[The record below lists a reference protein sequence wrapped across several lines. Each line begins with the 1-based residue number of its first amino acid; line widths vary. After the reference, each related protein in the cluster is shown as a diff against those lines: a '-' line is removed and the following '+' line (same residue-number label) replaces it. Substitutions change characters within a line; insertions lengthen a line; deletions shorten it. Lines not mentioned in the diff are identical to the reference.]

1 MAPHGPLELVPLLWF
16 AGWCVAMLVL
26 FGLGIRLPLQP
37 PWSHWAGVAYTAGSV
52 VAAMALTVLANA
64 ALVGHD
70 VHFDLTRERVFT
82 PSRQALEVV
91 DRLSQDVALTYFY
104 HAQDQSGKRLKE
116 LVEVLG
122 RRNARLHV
130 RTIDPDRQPSLAQN
144 YGVRLYNA
152 AVLEAEGRRLVVQST
167 DENDIAIGIQRVL
180 RQRVITLCFMEGH
193 NEYPIDNFEFH
204 THLEGL
210 HDHSH
215 DDATSKVVQMPGH
228 GIGRMRRAVEA
239 LGFEVR
245 TILPTTQPVIPGS
258 CAVVIDANP
267 RTTYLPGESA
277 ALEAYLRRGGSLLLL
292 YDLGFVIEPH
302 LTQMLEKLGVRCTQS
317 VVLDPQQHYAT
328 DPEMVAVSGLEPHP
342 ITKNVSLTFFPGA
355 RALELLP
362 TASGITAVPLIRS
375 SKGSYTR
382 PVEPVETR
390 QVALDT
396 LPAPATASQS
406 ESQPQPHILAVAV
419 EGSWASMEPGT
430 RPFRV
435 VVVGDAD
442 FASNSFFPYM
452 ANSDLLLSMV
462 RWLVHEERSAAV
474 ASRIPVPPLILL
486 TKPQMRQ
493 IFLVTEVLLPLSMLI
508 IGAVVWW
515 KRR

>member
-1 MAPHGPLELVPLLWF
+1 MAPQEPSELVHLLWF
-16 AGWCVAMLVL
+16 VGWCVAMLVL
-26 FGLGIRLPLQP
+26 FGLGIRLPLQRRL
-37 PWSHWAGVAYTAGSV
+37 SHWMGVAYTAGSV
-52 VAAMALTVLANA
+52 VAAIVVTVLANV
-64 ALVGHD
+64 ALAGHD

-104 HAQDQSGKRLKE
+104 HAQDPNGKRLKE
-116 LVEVLG
+116 LMAVLG
-122 RRNARLHV
+122 RRNPRLHV
-130 RTIDPDRQPSLAQN
+130 RTIDPDSQPSLAHT

-152 AVLEAEGRRLVVQST
+152 AVLEAEGRRLVVHST
-167 DENDIAIGIQRVL
+167 DENDIAIGIQRVV
-180 RQRVITLCFMEGH
+180 RERVMTLCFIEGH

-215 DDATSKVVQMPGH
+215 SDATSKVVQMPGH
-228 GIGRMRRAVEA
+228 GIGRLRRALEA

-245 TILPTTQPVIPGS
+245 TILPATEPDIPRA
-258 CAVVIDANP
+258 CDVVIDANP
-267 RTTYLPGESA
+267 RTTYGPSESA
-277 ALEAYLRRGGSLLLL
+277 MLETYLRRGGALLLL
-292 YDLGFVIEPH
+292 YDLGFVIEPR
-302 LTQMLEKLGVRCTQS
+302 LAQMLAKLGVRCTQS
-317 VVLDPQQHYAT
+317 VVIDPQQHYAT

-342 ITKNVSLTFFPGA
+342 ITTNVSLTFFPGV

-375 SKGSYTR
+375 SQASYTR
-382 PVEPVETR
+382 PVEPVEAR
-390 QVALDT
+390 QVGLET
-396 LPAPATASQS
+396 LPVPATPNSS

-419 EGSWASMEPGT
+419 EGSWATMLPDT

-462 RWLVHEERSAAV
+462 RWLVREERVPAV
-474 ASRIPVPPLILL
+474 ASRLPVPALILL

-493 IFLVTEVLLPLSMLI
+493 IFLVTEVLLPLSILI
-508 IGAVVWW
+508 IGACIWW

>member
-1 MAPHGPLELVPLLWF
+1 MAQHGSLELANLLWF

-37 PWSHWAGVAYTAGSV
+37 RLSRWTGAAYTVGSV
-52 VAAMALTVLANA
+52 VAAIALTTLANA

-82 PSRQALEVV
+82 PSRQVLEVV
-91 DRLSQDVALTYFY
+91 DRLSQDVRLTYFY

-116 LVEVLG
+116 LVEVLA
-122 RRNARLHV
+122 RRNPRLHV
-130 RTIDPDRQPSLAQN
+130 HTIDPDKQPSLAQN

-152 AVLEAEGRRLVVQST
+152 AVLETEGRRLVVQST

-180 RQRVITLCFMEGH
+180 RERVMTICFIEGH
-193 NEYPIDNFEFH
+193 NEYPIDSFEFH

-228 GIGRMRRAVEA
+228 GIGRMRRALEA
-239 LGFEVR
+239 LGFEVH
-245 TILPTTQPVIPGS
+245 TIFPATQPAIPGS

-267 RTTYLPGESA
+267 RTTYVPGEST
-277 ALEAYLRRGGSLLLL
+277 ALEEYLTRGGSLLLL
-292 YDLGFVIEPH
+292 YDLGFVIEPR
-302 LTQMLEKLGVRCTQS
+302 LAQMLEKLGVRCTQS
-317 VVLDPQQHYAT
+317 VVIDLQQHYAT

-362 TASGITAVPLIRS
+362 VTSGITAVPLIRS
-375 SKGSYTR
+375 SKASYTQ
-382 PVEPVETR
+382 PVESVAAR
-390 QVALDT
+390 QVDLDT
-396 LPAPATASQS
+396 LPARASVSPS
-406 ESQPQPHILAVAV
+406 ESQPQPHILAVAA
-419 EGSWASMEPGT
+419 EGSWSSMGPDA

-452 ANSDLLLSMV
+452 ANSDLILSMV
-462 RWLVHEERSAAV
+462 RWLVREEGSTAV
-474 ASRIPVPPLILL
+474 ASRIPVPSLILL
-486 TKPQMRQ
+486 TRPQMRQ
-493 IFLVTEVLLPLSMLI
+493 IFLVTEVLLPLSMLVL
-508 IGAVVWW
+508 GAFVWW
-515 KRR
+515 TRR

>member
-1 MAPHGPLELVPLLWF
+1 MAHQESSELVHLLWF
-16 AGWCVAMLVL
+16 AGWCVALLVL
-26 FGLGIRLPLQP
+26 FGLGIRLPLQRRLSR
-37 PWSHWAGVAYTAGSV
+37 WMGVAYTAGSV
-52 VAAMALTVLANA
+52 VTAVVVAVLANV

-70 VHFDLTRERVFT
+70 VYFDLTRERVFT

-91 DRLSQDVALTYFY
+91 DRLSQDVDLTYFY
-104 HAQDQSGKRLKE
+104 HGQDPNGKRLKD
-116 LVEVLG
+116 LMAVLG
-122 RRNARLHV
+122 RRNPRLHV
-130 RTIDPDRQPSLAQN
+130 RTIDPDRQPSLAQT

-152 AVLEAEGRRLVVQST
+152 AVLEAEGRRLVVHST

-180 RQRVITLCFMEGH
+180 RERVVTLCFSEGH

-215 DDATSKVVQMPGH
+215 GDATSKVVQMPGH
-228 GIGRMRRAVEA
+228 GIGRLRRALEA
-239 LGFEVR
+239 LGYDIR
-245 TILPTTQPVIPGS
+245 TVLLATAPEIPTA

-267 RTTYLPGESA
+267 RTTYGPSESA
-277 ALEAYLRRGGSLLLL
+277 ALEAYLTRGGSLLLL
-292 YDLGFVIEPH
+292 YDLGFVIEPR
-302 LTQMLEKLGVRCTQS
+302 LEQMLAKLGVRCTQS
-317 VVLDPQQHYAT
+317 VVIDPQQHYAT

-342 ITKNVSLTFFPGA
+342 ITTNVSLTFFPGV

-362 TASGITAVPLIRS
+362 TAPGITAVPLMRS
-375 SKGSYTR
+375 SKASYTR

-390 QVALDT
+390 QVGLEP
-396 LPAPATASQS
+396 LPASATASQS
-406 ESQPQPHILAVAV
+406 ESLPQPHILAVAV
-419 EGSWASMEPGT
+419 EGSWATLAPDT

-452 ANSDLLLSMV
+452 ANSDLVLSMV
-462 RWLVHEERSAAV
+462 RWLVREERSPAV

-486 TKPQMRQ
+486 TRPQMRQ

-508 IGAVVWW
+508 IGACIWW

>member
-1 MAPHGPLELVPLLWF
+1 MVNLLWF

-26 FGLGIRLPLQP
+26 FGLGIRLPLHLRL
-37 PWSHWAGVAYTAGSV
+37 SRCMGMAYTAGSV
-52 VAAMALTVLANA
+52 VAAMALTVVANA

-70 VHFDLTRERVFT
+70 VYFDLTRERVFT

-91 DRLSQDVALTYFY
+91 DHLSQDVALTYFY

-116 LVEVLG
+116 LVEVLA
-122 RRNARLHV
+122 RRNPRLHV
-130 RTIDPDRQPSLAQN
+130 RTIDPDKQPSLAQN

-152 AVLEAEGRRLVVQST
+152 AVLETMDRRFVVQST
-167 DENDIAIGIQRVL
+167 DENDIAIGIQRIL
-180 RQRVITLCFMEGH
+180 RERVMTICFLEGH

-228 GIGRMRRAVEA
+228 GIGRMRRALEA

-245 TILPTTQPVIPGS
+245 TMLSATQPAIPGS

-267 RTTYLPGESA
+267 RTTYVPGESA
-277 ALEAYLRRGGSLLLL
+277 ALEEYLTRGGSLLLL
-292 YDLGFVIEPH
+292 YDLGFVIEPR
-302 LTQMLEKLGVRCTQS
+302 LAQMLEKLGVRCTQS
-317 VVLDPQQHYAT
+317 VVIDPQQHYAT

-342 ITKNVSLTFFPGA
+342 IAKNVSLTFFPGA

-375 SKGSYTR
+375 SKASYTR
-382 PVEPVETR
+382 PVEPVAAH
-390 QVALDT
+390 QVDLDT
-396 LPAPATASQS
+396 LSARTTAGPS
-406 ESQPQPHILAVAV
+406 ESQPQPHVLAVAV
-419 EGSWASMEPGT
+419 EGSWSSMGPDT

-452 ANSDLLLSMV
+452 ANSDLILSMV
-462 RWLVHEERSAAV
+462 RWLVREERSPAV
-474 ASRIPVPPLILL
+474 ASRIPVPSLILL
-486 TKPQMRQ
+486 TRPQMRQ
-493 IFLVTEVLLPLSMLI
+493 IFLVTEVLLPLSMLVL
-508 IGAVVWW
+508 GAFVWW
-515 KRR
+515 TRH